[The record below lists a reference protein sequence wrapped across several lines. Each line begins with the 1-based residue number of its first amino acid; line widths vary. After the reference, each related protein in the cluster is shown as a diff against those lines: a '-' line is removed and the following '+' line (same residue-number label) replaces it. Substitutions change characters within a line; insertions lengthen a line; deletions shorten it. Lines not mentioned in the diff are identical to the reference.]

1 MIRARGGV
9 VLMHMHG
16 LHTAEAIRT
25 L

>member
-1 MIRARGGV
+1 MIRARCGV

-16 LHTAEAIRT
+16 IHTVEAIRA